1 MQEIHPETFPEA
13 APGAEPAPPA
23 QTPPSLIREWADA
36 LVIAFLLAMFIRT
49 FVVELYKIP
58 SGSMTPT
65 LVGTAFDDR
74 NRPVEYEIQ
83 MDVSTP
89 RDGEKD
95 LILDRPGY
103 RSPRYDVWYRKNG
116 EFVANEERDNLDLSP
131 AEAEEARRL
140 ARPRNDRILVSKFL
154 YWFTFPR
161 RGDIVV
167 FRVPEHIY
175 ERDKPIYVK
184 RVVGLPGEHV
194 EIREP
199 HVYINGERLQEP
211 PVFQRNHYTNY
222 GMYDNVRV
230 PKRAYFVL
238 GDNSKSSRDSR
249 AWGMVPENHI
259 KGKAVFRYWPLDG
272 FGFLK

>member
-1 MQEIHPETFPEA
+1 MVEDDRLENSPDAVPTP
-13 APGAEPAPPA
+13 EPAPP
-23 QTPPSLIREWADA
+23 PPSLVREWTDA
-36 LVIAFLLAMFIRT
+36 LVVAFLLAMFIRT

-74 NRPVEYEIQ
+74 NRPIEYEFQ

-95 LILDRPGY
+95 LILDRPNY

-116 EFVANEERDNLDLSP
+116 VFAANEERDSLNLSP
-131 AEAEEARRL
+131 AEIEQARRL
-140 ARPRNDRILVSKFL
+140 SRPRNDRILVNKFL
-154 YWFTFPR
+154 YWFTLPR

-184 RVVGLPGEHV
+184 RVVGLPTEHA

-199 HVYINGERLQEP
+199 HVYINGKRLDQP
-211 PVFQRNHYTNY
+211 PVFQRLHYTNY

-230 PKRAYFVL
+230 PEHAYFVL

-249 AWGMVPENHI
+249 AWGMVPENNI
-259 KGKAVFRYWPLDG
+259 KGKAVFRYWPLHV